1 MIQMSFRRA
10 ACLLAACLL
19 LAASPALADV
29 ITSTPA
35 GGQWHVTTTWVGGI
49 VPDGNDD
56 VILQGPV
63 TVLGSA
69 ASLSL
74 NVMASGSLV
83 SGLAQSTLNVGGSV
97 TNAGTVADGPI
108 PFRIQIG
115 GDLTN
120 NAQWTNQHTTFTG
133 VANHHVTTG
142 AGSNFESNLTMGSGA
157 TGDVIVETP
166 FAILGNVIMGG
177 GRMLLE
183 PGCPLTMLQGEL
195 RGTVLCNGNEI
206 RFESW
211 SHIYGGTFDQTVL
224 VG

>member
-10 ACLLAACLL
+10 ACLLGACLL
-19 LAASPALADV
+19 LAAASPALADV

-35 GGQWHVTTTWVGGI
+35 GGLWHVTTTWVGGI

-108 PFRIQIG
+108 
-115 GDLTN
+115 
-120 NAQWTNQHTTFTG
+120 
-133 VANHHVTTG
+133 
-142 AGSNFESNLTMGSGA
+142 
-157 TGDVIVETP
+157 
-166 FAILGNVIMGG
+166 
-177 GRMLLE
+177 
-183 PGCPLTMLQGEL
+183 
-195 RGTVLCNGNEI
+195 
-206 RFESW
+206 
-211 SHIYGGTFDQTVL
+211 
-224 VG
+224 